1 MATRTGTGTR
11 TRIARPVVAVSAV
24 AALACA
30 AACGGGGADQDGKSS
45 RPTASEQRTAGPK
58 EKTPTQDGQDGQNS
72 QDGQENED
80 SQGSQGGG
88 TSDAQKADERPL
100 TKAQLK
106 KAALVTADVKGFE
119 VKESEGA
126 DLLGRSVPAA
136 PSKCQPVADMFLFAT
151 DPASEDGVSR
161 GVAAKDETDAS
172 VHTFA
177 LLSYESGKA
186 DEVID
191 GLRSATKNCTGYR
204 YVGYDYKGVKALA
217 DPDLGDESVAY
228 RMVASIEGAQV
239 PVAYT
244 VVRDGTTLVAF
255 SSMNLLDADK
265 IEVPAKL
272 VEAQLAKLT
281 KTTG

>member
-1 MATRTGTGTR
+1 MTTRMR
-11 TRIARPVVAVSAV
+11 TRIARPVMAVSAV
-24 AALACA
+24 VALGCA
-30 AACGGGGADQDGKSS
+30 AACDGGGADQGGKSS
-45 RPTASEQRTAGPK
+45 RPTASEQTAAGSK
-58 EKTPTQDGQDGQNS
+58 EKTPTQDGRDSQDSQGGQDGQ
-72 QDGQENED
+72 DGR
-80 SQGSQGGG
+80 GSQGG
-88 TSDAQKADERPL
+88 TSGDARKADERPL

-119 VKESEGA
+119 VEESEGA

-136 PSKCQPVADMFLFAT
+136 PSKCQPVADMFLFTT
-151 DPASEDGVSR
+151 DPSSEDGVSR

-177 LLSYESGKA
+177 LLSYEPGKA

-191 GLRSATKNCTGYR
+191 GLRSAAKTCTGYR
-204 YVGYDYKGVKALA
+204 HAGYDYKRVKALA
-217 DPDLGDESVAY
+217 DPGLGDGSVAY

-244 VVRDGTTLVAF
+244 VVREGTTLVAF
-255 SSMNLLDADK
+255 SSMNLLDAEK

-272 VEAQLAKLT
+272 VEAQLAKLAR
-281 KTTG
+281 TTG